1 MNVSMPIR
9 SFKQVELSPVRAAR
23 RERLLDAAEALF
35 VTQGFRAT
43 SIEGI
48 AEAAGMSK
56 VTVYGYF
63 NDKEAVF
70 VAVAARI
77 ADTLEEAVQMALA
90 ADAPFPAP
98 LAMALTAKH
107 RIVHQRVQRSAFASE
122 LFQAKAAHVARRF
135 AALDD
140 MIISGLTAA
149 LVREGHTSETAAES
163 AQLLFCA
170 ANGIANRA
178 GDVGVLAARIERLV
192 RAVVADAGA

>member
-9 SFKQVELSPVRAAR
+9 SDTQAELSPVRAAR

-35 VTQGFRAT
+35 VQQGFRAT

-56 VTVYGYF
+56 VTLYGYF
-63 NDKEAVF
+63 RDKEAVF
-70 VAVAARI
+70 AAVAERI
-77 ADTLEEAVQMALA
+77 ADAMDAAVEAALA

-107 RIVHQRVQRSAFASE
+107 LIVQARVQRSAFASE

-135 AALDD
+135 AALDEA
-140 MIISGLTAA
+140 IIGGLTAA
-149 LVREGHTSETAAES
+149 MEREGQTPAASAET
-163 AQLLFCA
+163 AQLLFSA

-178 GDVGVLAARIERLV
+178 GDAELLTARIERLV
-192 RAVVADAGA
+192 RAVLG